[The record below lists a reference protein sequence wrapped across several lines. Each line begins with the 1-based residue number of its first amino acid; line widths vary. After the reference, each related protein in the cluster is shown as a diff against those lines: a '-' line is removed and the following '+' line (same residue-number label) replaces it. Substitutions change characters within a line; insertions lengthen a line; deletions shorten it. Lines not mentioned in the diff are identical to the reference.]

1 MTKDMTLVDKLCELL
16 DNSLSAVAGVQTPTI
31 LLKFLD
37 SRPDSEALLVLEDNG
52 HGMSREVLEKAL
64 ITACTFSTEHRLQR
78 TELPVRLDQYLDCH
92 FNRFGRGL
100 NVVFGIGNTLV
111 IDSRHPGTGQGHR
124 LQASYPEWVEAFERG
139 QHDNTFKCMS
149 CELAPAT
156 ERLEQGCTSITV
168 SDLLPDVLATLR
180 QPGNLQLI
188 AAERAMM

>member
-37 SRPDSEALLVLEDNG
+37 SYPDNEALLVLEDNG

-78 TELPVRLDQYLDCH
+78 SELPVRLDQYLDCH

-100 NVVFGIGNTLV
+100 NVVFGLGNTLV
-111 IDSRHPGTGQGHR
+111 IDSRHPGTAQGHR
-124 LQASYPEWVEAFERG
+124 LQASYPEWVEAFKCG

-149 CELAPAT
+149 CEVRGWLT
-156 ERLEQGCTSITV
+156 KG
-168 SDLLPDVLATLR
+168 
-180 QPGNLQLI
+180 
-188 AAERAMM
+188 